1 MVYDYYGF
9 PAHTYSIQYPAAGS
23 PELALRVKSLLD
35 AAGYPT
41 ATDAERGYDHGTF
54 SPLAVVYPEANI
66 PVVQLSI
73 RDDYDPAAHLSVG
86 RALAPLRSEGVL
98 IVGSGLS
105 YHNLH
110 ALGPVGAEPSRQ
122 FDQWLTKT
130 LVDSATEERVKRLL
144 NWEQAPAAR
153 QAHPQEDH
161 LIPLLVAVGAAE
173 QEPATRNYHEDAFYG
188 AIAASSYRFG

>member
-1 MVYDYYGF
+1 
-9 PAHTYSIQYPAAGS
+9 
-23 PELALRVKSLLD
+23 
-35 AAGYPT
+35 
-41 ATDAERGYDHGTF
+41 
-54 SPLAVVYPEANI
+54 
-66 PVVQLSI
+66 
-73 RDDYDPAAHLSVG
+73 
-86 RALAPLRSEGVL
+86 
-98 IVGSGLS
+98 
-105 YHNLH
+105 
-110 ALGPVGAEPSRQ
+110 
-122 FDQWLTKT
+122 LTKT